1 MIPAI
6 YFETSPIKLRVQAN
20 VELTVKLKDYQETTR
35 NKLASH
41 VQARKS
47 KVEVCDAPLKTTES
61 FAYTVL
67 VNEDEAYET
76 LSFSSHA
83 TSSSTT
89 TRKASSPIQLPEVQF
104 HDKNEKK
111 KINRS
116 ESSYTATLP
125 RTTLPRTTLPRTTL
139 PRTTLP
145 RTTLPR
151 IQKTTLPLT
160 PLPRTTLPRIQKTT
174 LPRI

>member
-47 KVEVCDAPLKTTES
+47 KVEIPAES

-151 IQKTTLPLT
+151 IQKTTLP
-160 PLPRTTLPRIQKTT
+160 RI
-174 LPRI
+174 